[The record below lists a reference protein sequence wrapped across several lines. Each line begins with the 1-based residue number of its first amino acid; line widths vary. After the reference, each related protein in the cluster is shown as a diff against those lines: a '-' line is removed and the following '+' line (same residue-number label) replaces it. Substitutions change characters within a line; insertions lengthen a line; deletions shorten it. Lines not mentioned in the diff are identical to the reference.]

1 MIRVVIDMSESATQ
15 MWFELR
21 LYNEVCRPF
30 SRFRRFS
37 VGGKTF
43 YYGPHGRWLVT
54 HFLVL
59 VRRSE
64 SNNNDIHWLIRHR
77 PFIRNIES
85 LCPAGLLTYLIANA
99 DASES
104 RRLAIWLRGRCP
116 GSFGTKVLAGF
127 LDAPDYRIRK
137 ELVRALHRMHGW
149 AELRRMHEND
159 PDPRIRRMA
168 AQVAIEKFELRSSRF
183 QRNVKRRQI
192 NPHELATFV
201 DETVDFGGGLP
212 PKSPTLIRAILKRI
226 QQAVRLG
233 KTGKCT

>member
-1 MIRVVIDMSESATQ
+1 MSETTTQ
-15 MWFELR
+15 QSFEIR
-21 LYNEVCRPF
+21 LYNEVCRPL

-37 VGGKTF
+37 VSGKTF
-43 YYGPHGRWLVT
+43 YYGKFGRWFVT

-59 VRRSE
+59 ARQSQKDH
-64 SNNNDIHWLIRHR
+64 DIRWLIRHR
-77 PFIRNIES
+77 TLIRNIES
-85 LCPAGLLTYLIANA
+85 LGPAGLLTYLIANA

-104 RRLAIWLRGRCP
+104 HRLAIWLRGRCR

-127 LDAPDYRIRK
+127 LNSPDLRIRK
-137 ELVRALHRMHGW
+137 EVVRALHRMQGW

-159 PDPRIRRMA
+159 PDSRIRRMA
-168 AQVAIEKFELRSSRF
+168 TQAEIEDFELRSSRF
-183 QRNVKRRQI
+183 QRNVQRRQI

-201 DETVDFGGGLP
+201 DETVDFGSGLP

-226 QQAVRLG
+226 QQTVRLG